1 MKYSEETNELSLALC
16 LAQGQM
22 GGAVKDSSNPFFKS
36 SYADLTSVIKAI
48 KQPFADNGLSYTQ
61 FPVSSDIGVGV
72 ATRLMHVSGQW
83 VESEFVLPIVKQDPQ
98 AAGSAITYARRYAL
112 QSIAGIPTADDDAE
126 SAMLRSEQ
134 TKTQEYQDMIVD
146 LLPSVKAIKDGIA
159 TEDYSTANEAW
170 KELSDTEKQLLWK
183 APSKG
188 GVFTTKE
195 RAIMKTPEFR
205 QAL

>member
-1 MKYSEETNELSLALC
+1 
-16 LAQGQM
+16 M

-126 SAMLRSEQ
+126 SAMLRSD
-134 TKTQEYQDMIVD
+134 KVKKDEYQDMIVD

-188 GVFTTKE
+188 GVFSTKE
-195 RAIMKTPEFR
+195 RNIMKTPEFR